1 MNKTFIVLTIIC
13 LIGSLFYKKWATNRA
28 LEELYALKIKDKD
41 EYIKALD
48 SYYIKFTFSEFN
60 RNLMKLNYWIDER
73 NEEKIHEVLNS
84 ISKIKLSE
92 KDRAALYT
100 KMFGYYIDKK
110 EYDKA
115 KKMADSLLPLIE
127 NKKDEQSVLLVG
139 ETKQIVEIYCNKNTA
154 LIEDLEETLE
164 TIDNQD
170 VKSIL
175 AYRIAR
181 LYYVK
186 KDFDNVKKYIELA
199 IKYSNNAKT
208 ISDLN
213 KILKDYTLL
222 E

>member
-1 MNKTFIVLTIIC
+1 M
-13 LIGSLFYKKWATNRA
+13 
-28 LEELYALKIKDKD
+28 
-41 EYIKALD
+41 
-48 SYYIKFTFSEFN
+48 
-60 RNLMKLNYWIDER
+60 
-73 NEEKIHEVLNS
+73 
-84 ISKIKLSE
+84 
-92 KDRAALYT
+92 ALYT

-222 E
+222 D

>member
-1 MNKTFIVLTIIC
+1 
-13 LIGSLFYKKWATNRA
+13 
-28 LEELYALKIKDKD
+28 
-41 EYIKALD
+41 
-48 SYYIKFTFSEFN
+48 
-60 RNLMKLNYWIDER
+60 MKLNYWIDER

-92 KDRAALYT
+92 KDRVALYT

-222 E
+222 D

>member
-1 MNKTFIVLTIIC
+1 MNKAFIVLTIIC

-28 LEELYALKIKDKD
+28 LKELYALKIKNKD

-92 KDRAALYT
+92 KDRVALYT

-127 NKKDEQSVLLVG
+127 NKKD
-139 ETKQIVEIYCNKNTA
+139 
-154 LIEDLEETLE
+154 
-164 TIDNQD
+164 
-170 VKSIL
+170 
-175 AYRIAR
+175 
-181 LYYVK
+181 
-186 KDFDNVKKYIELA
+186 
-199 IKYSNNAKT
+199 
-208 ISDLN
+208 
-213 KILKDYTLL
+213 
-222 E
+222 